1 MLWEEASGRR
11 QVLDF
16 MASLSHRKFE
26 LSADVVRDAELLND
40 EILNIRKHSSDLE
53 QEDVFP
59 EPTPHDDMP

>member
-1 MLWEEASGRR
+1 
-11 QVLDF
+11 

-26 LSADVVRDAELLND
+26 ISADVVRDAELLND